1 MPLLDYAGTLRAG
14 QSLVP
19 DFRLQ
24 KMQDEQFAFQRE
36 EMQMRRD
43 EMERLRA
50 AAERAEQQ
58 QVEFRQRMEQ
68 VMGGGGRPDDVTRLM
83 LDFPEMAEAYKPV
96 LERMDAEQK
105 ESDITATGSIYSRL
119 NAGDTTGAASLLRQR
134 VEADRAAGVEDPQDV
149 ALLQALESGDETEVK
164 VAKSMIGMHLA
175 AMTGVEAFE
184 SIYGGEENRVG
195 VQREY
200 DWRVNQF
207 GQEAADRWL
216 ATQDLDLVAVDRG
229 GSVYNKADF
238 VNGGATPPVN
248 AEGGDQSVAAGM
260 PQNGPIGPWIEQ
272 AAGITASSRKRA
284 TGVPGTYHAD
294 DNARDFP
301 TPTIAENVREGRR
314 LKALFGPNFDVIYSE
329 NDKTGRH
336 NDHVHVEPGPR
347 LGAQIRGRGNAPVKV
362 ATKQQYERLPSGTKY
377 IAPDG
382 TERTKP

>member
-43 EMERLRA
+43 EMERRRA

-58 QVEFRQRMEQ
+58 QIEFRQRMEQ

-119 NAGDTTGAASLLRQR
+119 NAGDTSGAASLLRQR
-134 VEADRAAGVEDPQDV
+134 VEADRAAGVEDPQDI

-175 AMTGVEAFE
+175 AMTGVETFK
-184 SIYGGEENRVG
+184 SIYGGDEATTG

-207 GQEAADRWL
+207 GKAAADSWL
-216 ATQDLDLVAVDRG
+216 ATQDTKLVPVVDG
-229 GSVYNKADF
+229 GQVFAYGPT
-238 VNGGATPPVN
+238 GGNAPPVN
-248 AEGGDQSVAAGM
+248 AEGGDQSVAAGI

-314 LKALFGPNFDVIYSE
+314 LKALFGPDFDVIYSE

-347 LGAQIRGRGNAPVKV
+347 LGAQIRGGGARGGPVKV
-362 ATKQQYERLPSGTKY
+362 ASKQQYDRLPSGAEY

-382 TERTKP
+382 SRRRKP